1 QLAGSFASVMMSGD
15 GVGGGM
21 STIVEELANPRL
33 REQARW
39 YLIEAAPGRTQT
51 FTRFLQDP
59 DPFVRTAL
67 VDALGLSGESA
78 AIALVEPMA
87 SDKDVQVA
95 QAVERA
101 RARLRQVG

>member
-1 QLAGSFASVMMSGD
+1 M
-15 GVGGGM
+15 
-21 STIVEELANPRL
+21 VEAIANPRL
-33 REQARW
+33 RDQARW
-39 YLIEAAPGRTQT
+39 YLIEAAPGRTQA

-78 AIALVEPMA
+78 AIALVQPMA

-95 QAVERA
+95 RAVERA
-101 RARLRQVG
+101 LARLRQ